1 MIYGYCRISRYGM
14 SIDRQVRNILAIY
27 PDAII
32 IKETFTGT
40 KIEARPELQKLLKK
54 VKAND
59 KIVCDSVSRLS
70 REEEAGFELYK
81 KLYHSGVSLE
91 FIKEPQIN
99 TDTYKQA
106 IEKQL
111 SSIKTGDASADN
123 LVNSIMD
130 AINAYMMDLAEKQV
144 KMAFYVANREVSDLH
159 QRTKEGLITAKING
173 KRIGTQK
180 GDKLNVKKKAPA
192 KEIIQKHSKTFG
204 GTLDNAECAKLA
216 GVSLKTFYKYKNE
229 LIEEASEN

>member
-81 KLYHSGVSLE
+81 KLYKDGVSLE

-106 IEKQL
+106 IEKQI
-111 SSIKTGDASADN
+111 SSISTGDASADN
-123 LVNSIMD
+123 LVNSIME
-130 AINAYMMDLAEKQV
+130 AINAYMMELAEKQV

-192 KEIIQKHSKTFG
+192 KEIIKKHSKTFG
-204 GTLDNAECAKLA
+204 GALDNAECAKLA

-229 LIEEASEN
+229 LIEEANEN

>member
-81 KLYHSGVSLE
+81 KLYKDGVSLE

-106 IEKQL
+106 IEKQI
-111 SSIKTGDASADN
+111 SSISTGDASADN
-123 LVNSIMD
+123 LVNSIME
-130 AINAYMMDLAEKQV
+130 AINAYMMELAEKQV

-229 LIEEASEN
+229 LIEEASEK